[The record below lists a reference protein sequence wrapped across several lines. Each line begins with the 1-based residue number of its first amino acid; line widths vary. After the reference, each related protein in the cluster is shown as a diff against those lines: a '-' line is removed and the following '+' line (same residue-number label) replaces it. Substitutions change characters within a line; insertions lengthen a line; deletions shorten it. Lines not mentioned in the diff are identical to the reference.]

1 MAWRKEMK
9 LTRLN
14 LKLLLFVMTPF
25 TFGTAAVGQNSNVDS
40 DIQILRSN
48 IRADK
53 TKLVSENMKLSD
65 AEAKAFWPV
74 YQDYETELT
83 RLNDKK
89 VALIKE
95 YANSYDQMTDAQAKS
110 LTERNLA
117 LEKQRTELKENYFNR
132 LSKVVSARTAA
143 RFLQVD
149 NRIDLL
155 LNVQL
160 ASAIPIVQK

>member
-1 MAWRKEMK
+1 
-9 LTRLN
+9 
-14 LKLLLFVMTPF
+14 
-25 TFGTAAVGQNSNVDS
+25 
-40 DIQILRSN
+40 
-48 IRADK
+48 
-53 TKLVSENMKLSD
+53 
-65 AEAKAFWPV
+65 
-74 YQDYETELT
+74 
-83 RLNDKK
+83 
-89 VALIKE
+89 
-95 YANSYDQMTDAQAKS
+95 MTDAQAKS

-143 RFLQVD
+143 QFLQVD